1 MSWVIALNLSNI
13 CSNMNQE
20 TNINNITYKKWLLHS
35 KRHNQATRIQ
45 LTVFKATCFN
55 SAYMFTV
62 EDGKIAKNLASKFY
76 ATQRT
81 VINCHSS

>member
-35 KRHNQATRIQ
+35 ESHNQATRIQ
-45 LTVFKATCFN
+45 LTAFKATC
-55 SAYMFTV
+55 
-62 EDGKIAKNLASKFY
+62 L
-76 ATQRT
+76 TQLTRLLWEMEK
-81 VINCHSS
+81 